1 LSTDPALVGYLYRRA
16 GFGAT
21 SGQLAAGS
29 ATSYKNTVED
39 LLAGLSAPDTN
50 TPAVP
55 HLSSAEA
62 LNMGHGGNTW
72 DEYTNLVAWW
82 MEKMATTP
90 TPLREK
96 LTLLLHGQFPTGF
109 SKVGVPVY
117 MHAQN
122 QIFRTQGGGPFD
134 ELALALSVDPAMLTW
149 LDLSSNQRQSPNE
162 NFGRELMER
171 FTMGIGNYSQRDV
184 REASRALTGWSL
196 AYPSGK
202 FQFNT
207 WAHDYGEKTLLGHSG
222 NLAGEDVVRI
232 VTHTDASSRW
242 IPARM
247 WSFLAYPVTP
257 SDPVVSDLAPGYAS
271 DLNMTNLLR
280 SIFMHP
286 NFTSVGAQQGLVKQP
301 IEWVAGIMR
310 GLNLRTESFRKQGG
324 AGYLLWVLTNLGQ
337 IPFNPPTVGGWG
349 NNEYWLST
357 AASLAQLNFV
367 QTVTQVADLSPIEET
382 AGAARVAVL
391 GEMLGIQ
398 NWTPRTNALLQHV
411 RDDFT
416 QLVPLALTAPETIT
430 N

>member
-1 LSTDPALVGYLYRRA
+1 VSADRAVLGYLYRRA

-21 SGQLAAGS
+21 TSKLDTATAAG
-29 ATSYKNTVED
+29 YEHTVEE
-39 LLAGLSAPDTN
+39 LLAGLSAPDPN
-50 TPAVP
+50 TPVVP
-55 HLSSAEA
+55 HLTSPMA
-62 LNMGHGGNTW
+62 LNMGHGGDTW

-82 MEKMATTP
+82 VEKMATTA

-109 SKVGVPVY
+109 SKVGVPAY
-117 MHAQN
+117 MHGQN
-122 QIFRTQGGGPFD
+122 QIFRTKGGGPFD
-134 ELALALSVDPAMLTW
+134 ELTLALSMDPAMLTW

-196 AYPSGK
+196 SYPGGR

-207 WAHDYGEKTLLGHSG
+207 WAHDFGEKSLLGHRG
-222 NLAGEDVVRI
+222 NLAGQDVIRI
-232 VTHTDASSRW
+232 VTHTEASARW
-242 IPARM
+242 VPARM
-247 WSFLAYPVTP
+247 WSFLAYPVSP
-257 SDPVVSDLAPGYAS
+257 NDPVVRDLAPGYAS

-280 SIFMHP
+280 AIFMHP
-286 NFTSVGAQQGLVKQP
+286 NFSSAKAQQGLVKQP

-310 GLNLRTESFRKQGG
+310 GLNLRNESFKKQGG
-324 AGYLLWVLTNLGQ
+324 ASYLLWVLTNLGQ

-349 NNEYWLST
+349 ANQYWLST

-367 QTVTQVADLSPIEET
+367 QTVTQVAKLSVIEET
-382 AGAARVAVL
+382 AGASRVAAL
-391 GEMLGIQ
+391 GEMLGVQ
-398 NWTPRTNALLQHV
+398 TWTPRTNALLQHV

-416 QLVPLALTAPETIT
+416 QLVPLALTSPEIIT

>member
-1 LSTDPALVGYLYRRA
+1 MSSDRALIGYLYRRA

-21 SGQLAAGS
+21 SAQLDAGS
-29 ATSYKNTVED
+29 AAGYEHTVEE
-39 LLAGLSAPDTN
+39 LLAGLTAPDPN
-50 TPAVP
+50 TPVLP

-62 LNMGHGGNTW
+62 LNTGHGGDTY
-72 DEYTNLVAWW
+72 DEYVNLVAWW
-82 MEKMATTP
+82 VEKMATTP

-96 LTLLLHGQFPTGF
+96 LTLLLHGQFPTAI
-109 SKVGVPVY
+109 SKVGMPIY
-117 MHAQN
+117 MHTQN
-122 QIFRTQGGGPFD
+122 QILRTKGPGPFD
-134 ELALALSVDPAMLTW
+134 ELALALSLDPAMLTW

-184 REASRALTGWSL
+184 REASRALTGWSI
-196 AYPSGK
+196 AYPSGR

-207 WAHDYGEKTLLGHSG
+207 WAHDFGEKTLLGHRG
-222 NLAGEDVVRI
+222 NLAGQDVVRI
-232 VTHTDASSRW
+232 VTHTEASHRW
-242 IPARM
+242 VPARM
-247 WSFLAYPVTP
+247 WSFLAYPVKP

-280 SIFMHP
+280 AIFMHP
-286 NFTSVGAQQGLVKQP
+286 NFTSVRAQQGLVKQP
-301 IEWVAGIMR
+301 VEWVAGIMR
-310 GLNLRTESFRKQGG
+310 GLNLRTESFKSKGG

-367 QTVTQVADLSPIEET
+367 QTVSEVAHVSSIQET
-382 AGAARVAVL
+382 AGGSRVAVL

-416 QLVPLALTAPETIT
+416 RLVPLALTAPENIT

>member
-1 LSTDPALVGYLYRRA
+1 
-16 GFGAT
+16 
-21 SGQLAAGS
+21 
-29 ATSYKNTVED
+29 
-39 LLAGLSAPDTN
+39 
-50 TPAVP
+50 
-55 HLSSAEA
+55 
-62 LNMGHGGNTW
+62 MGHGGDTW

-82 MEKMATTP
+82 VEKMATTP

-109 SKVGVPVY
+109 SKVGVPAY
-117 MHAQN
+117 MHGQN
-122 QIFRTQGGGPFD
+122 QIFRTKGGGPFD
-134 ELALALSVDPAMLTW
+134 ELTLALSTDPAMLTW

-196 AYPSGK
+196 SYPGGR

-207 WAHDYGEKTLLGHSG
+207 WAHDFGEKTLLGYRG
-222 NLAGEDVVRI
+222 NLAGQDVIRI
-232 VTHTDASSRW
+232 VTHTEASTRW

-247 WSFLAYPVTP
+247 WSFLAYPVSP
-257 SDPVVSDLAPGYAS
+257 NDPVVRDLAPGYAS

-280 SIFMHP
+280 AILMHP
-286 NFTSVGAQQGLVKQP
+286 NFTSTGAQQGLVKQP

-310 GLNLRTESFRKQGG
+310 GLNLRTESFKKQGG
-324 AGYLLWVLTNLGQ
+324 ASYLLWVLTNLGQ

-349 NNEYWLST
+349 ANQYWLST

-367 QTVTQVADLSPIEET
+367 QTVTQVANLSVIEET
-382 AGAARVAVL
+382 AGTSRVATL
-391 GEMLGIQ
+391 GDMLGIQ
-398 NWTPRTNALLQHV
+398 TWTPRTNALLRHV

-416 QLVPLALTAPETIT
+416 QLVPLALTSPEIIT

>member
-1 LSTDPALVGYLYRRA
+1 VSIDRALVSYLYRRA

-21 SGQLAAGS
+21 TAQLDAGAA
-29 ATSYKNTVED
+29 ASYEHSVEA
-39 LLAGLSAPDTN
+39 LLAGLSAPDRD

-55 HLSSAEA
+55 RLSSAEA
-62 LNMGHGGNTW
+62 LNMGHGGDTW

-82 MEKMATTP
+82 VEKMATTT

-109 SKVGVPVY
+109 SKVGVPAY
-117 MHAQN
+117 MHTQN
-122 QIFRTQGGGPFD
+122 QIFRTKGGGAFD
-134 ELALALSVDPAMLTW
+134 ELTLALSLDPAMLTW

-196 AYPSGK
+196 AYPSGR

-207 WAHDYGEKTLLGHSG
+207 WAHDFGEKTLLGHSG

-232 VTHTDASSRW
+232 VTHTPASHRW

-247 WSFLAYPVTP
+247 WSFLAYPVKP
-257 SDPVVSDLAPGYAS
+257 GDPVVSDLAPGYAS

-286 NFTSVGAQQGLVKQP
+286 NFTSAGAQAGLVKQP

-310 GLNLRTESFRKQGG
+310 GLNLRTESFKKQGG

-349 NNEYWLST
+349 TNEYWLST

-367 QTVTQVADLSPIEET
+367 QTVTQVANLKPLEET
-382 AGAARVAVL
+382 EGGSRVAVL

-416 QLVPLALTAPETIT
+416 QLVPLALTSPENIT

>member
-1 LSTDPALVGYLYRRA
+1 VSTDRALVGYLYRRA

-21 SGQLAAGS
+21 SGQLDAGAA
-29 ATSYKNTVED
+29 ASYEHSVEA
-39 LLAGLSAPDTN
+39 LLAGLSAPDPD

-55 HLSSAEA
+55 RLSSAEA
-62 LNMGHGGNTW
+62 LNLGHGGDTW

-82 MEKMATTP
+82 VEKMATTS

-109 SKVGVPVY
+109 SKVGVPAW

-122 QIFRTQGGGPFD
+122 QIFRTKGGGPFD
-134 ELALALSVDPAMLTW
+134 ELTLELSLDPAMLTW
-149 LDLSSNQRQSPNE
+149 LDLLSNQRQSPNE

-196 AYPSGK
+196 AYPSGR

-207 WAHDYGEKTLLGHSG
+207 WAHDFGEKTLLGHSG

-232 VTHTDASSRW
+232 VTHTAASHRW

-247 WSFLAYPVTP
+247 WSFLAYPVKP
-257 SDPVVSDLAPGYAS
+257 GDPVVSDLAPGYAS

-286 NFTSVGAQQGLVKQP
+286 NFTSTGAQAGLVKQP

-310 GLNLRTESFRKQGG
+310 GLNLRTESFKKQGG

-349 NNEYWLST
+349 TNEYWLST

-382 AGAARVAVL
+382 EGASRVAVL

-416 QLVPLALTAPETIT
+416 QLVPLALTSPEIIT

>member
-1 LSTDPALVGYLYRRA
+1 VSADLALLAQLYRRA
-16 GFGAT
+16 AFGAN
-21 SGQLAAGS
+21 SSELDAASAAG
-29 ATSYKNTVED
+29 YKNTVEK
-39 LLAGLSAPDTN
+39 LLAGLTEPDSR
-50 TPAVP
+50 TPDVP
-55 HLSSAEA
+55 HLTSAEA
-62 LNMGHGGNTW
+62 LNRGHGGNSW

-82 MEKMATTP
+82 VEKMATTP

-109 SKVGVPVY
+109 DKVGVPIY

-122 QIFRTQGGGPFD
+122 EIFRTQGGGPFD
-134 ELALALSVDPAMLTW
+134 ELTHALSVDPAMLTW

-196 AYPSGK
+196 SYPQGK

-207 WAHDYGEKTLLGHSG
+207 WAHDFGEKTLLGHRG
-222 NLAGEDVVRI
+222 NLAGQDVVRI
-232 VTHTDASSRW
+232 VTHTEASYRW

-247 WSFLAYPVTP
+247 WSFLAYPVRP
-257 SDPVVSDLAPGYAS
+257 SDPIVSDLAPGYAS

-280 SIFMHP
+280 AIFTHP
-286 NFTSVGAQQGLVKQP
+286 AFESTAARQGLVKQP

-310 GLNLRTESFRKQGG
+310 ALNLRAESFKKQGG

-349 NNEYWLST
+349 QNGYWLST

-367 QTVTQVADLSPIEET
+367 QSVTQVANLSVIEET
-382 AGAARVAVL
+382 AGPSRVAVL
-391 GEMLGIQ
+391 GEMLGIDS
-398 NWTPRTNALLQHV
+398 WTPRTDALLQHV

-416 QLVPLALTAPETIT
+416 QLVPLALVAPETIT

>member
-1 LSTDPALVGYLYRRA
+1 VSTDRALVGYLYRRA

-21 SGQLAAGS
+21 SGQLDAGS
-29 ATSYKNTVED
+29 AASYEHSVEA
-39 LLAGLSAPDTN
+39 LLAGLSAPDRD

-55 HLSSAEA
+55 RLSSAEA

-82 MEKMATTP
+82 VEKMATTS

-109 SKVGVPVY
+109 SKVGVPAY

-122 QIFRTQGGGPFD
+122 QIFRTRGGGPFD
-134 ELALALSVDPAMLTW
+134 ELTLALSVDPAMLTW

-196 AYPSGK
+196 AYPSGR

-207 WAHDYGEKTLLGHSG
+207 WAHDFGEKTLLGHSG

-232 VTHTDASSRW
+232 VTHTAASHRW

-247 WSFLAYPVTP
+247 WSFLAYPVKP

-286 NFTSVGAQQGLVKQP
+286 NFTSAGAQAGLVKQP

-310 GLNLRTESFRKQGG
+310 GLNLRTESFKKQGG

-337 IPFNPPTVGGWG
+337 VPFNPPTVGGWG
-349 NNEYWLST
+349 TNAYWLST

-382 AGAARVAVL
+382 EGVSRVAVL

-416 QLVPLALTAPETIT
+416 QLVPLALTSPENIT